1 MINDWRNYIETN
13 ICKPIDMALNGIDP
27 GVGLNVN
34 ELDIMGRFWFVN
46 EKSKQGD
53 LLFECLR
60 PYMDEYLFE
69 PWKRICVRYGDAE
82 TEQVYWRCV
91 ATNTIKD
98 ILKISSAAH
107 LLEGKDIVDIVGKWA
122 SDEVNGYVRI
132 WDNTELI
139 MRAVI
144 EGWQTDWEAIKE
156 RVKVELRYCPSDY
169 DRIRLEYF
177 CLLDAIT
184 KIATYDGI
192 LDEQKED
199 WYKLLRR
206 KWRVL
211 AMIYSVMTGHII
223 NSNHKHF
230 SSLIS
235 MFKGSRKEYASLMVA
250 ALRHHPQVL
259 ENERMKQLAKEVEGQ
274 MRTIKQNR
282 DLHELCAC
290 LFPSEH
296 WKEYDLDAPR
306 MTTAEMMEKISFLEE
321 ELENSNTRKQDQ
333 ERLEKIAEHLKSQ
346 LGDSISMEDLERAIL
361 SCPPTYANLIFT
373 QLDLRLEDVNEVWTN
388 HRKDLKKKV
397 IELEATDSKML
408 NDTHSKVVA
417 LESKPNSVNYNYASG
432 AVHEDYSRNLTI
444 RNENTED
451 TKLLLD
457 I

>member
-1 MINDWRNYIETN
+1 MINDWRDYIETK

-27 GVGLNVN
+27 GVGVDANKLKV
-34 ELDIMGRFWFVN
+34 MGKVWYVKKKN
-46 EKSKQGD
+46 NQGD

-60 PYMDEYLFE
+60 PYLDEYLFE
-69 PWKRICVRYGDAE
+69 PWVRICARFDYDS
-82 TEQVYWRCV
+82 EQIYWRCM

-98 ILKISSAAH
+98 IVREVPASR
-107 LLEGKDIVDIVGKWA
+107 LLEGKNIIDIVGKWA
-122 SDEVNGYVRI
+122 SDEENGYARI
-132 WDNTELI
+132 WDNTGLI
-139 MRAVI
+139 MQAVI
-144 EGWQTDWEAIKE
+144 EGWKTDWEAIRE
-156 RVKVELRYCPSDY
+156 RVKAELLCCPSDY

-177 CLLDAIT
+177 CLLDAII
-184 KIATYDGI
+184 KIGTYDSI
-192 LDEQKED
+192 TEEQRKD
-199 WYKLLRR
+199 WYELLRCN
-206 KWRVL
+206 WRVL

-296 WKEYDLDAPR
+296 WKEYNLDAPR
-306 MTTAEMMEKISFLEE
+306 MTTAEMMKKISFLEE

-333 ERLEKIAEHLKSQ
+333 ERLEKLAEHLKSQ

-373 QLDLRLEDVNEVWTN
+373 QLDLRLEDVNEAWTR

-397 IELEATDSKML
+397 IELESADSKKL
-408 NDTHSKVVA
+408 DDTHSKVVA